1 VAQAAQT
8 IPAREGVGEYQDRGS
23 RFMTWAFHAPTEDVF
38 QHRLAEL
45 RIEHA
50 KARHH
55 CWAWVIGSA
64 YRFHDDGEPGGTAGR
79 PMLQV
84 LEGSGLQDL
93 AAICVRYFGGV
104 KLGTGGL
111 ARAYTAAAQRALEN
125 AGVLQIE
132 ARSNFAFYLP
142 FELLGLRNEIQSVF
156 QEVIFSGEFDAQGW
170 QGKLEISDQQL
181 PRLQAFLAEKGQGRV
196 TLQPLLD

>member
-1 VAQAAQT
+1 VAQVAQT
-8 IPAREGVGEYQDRGS
+8 IPAREGVGEYEDRGS
-23 RFMTWAFHAPTEDVF
+23 RFITIVFHAPDEGAF
-38 QHRLAEL
+38 QGRLGEL

-55 CWAWVIGSA
+55 CWAWIIGAA
-64 YRFHDDGEPGGTAGR
+64 YRFNDDGEPGGTAGR

-84 LEGSGLQDL
+84 LEASGLQNL

-111 ARAYTAAAQRALEN
+111 ARAYTTATQRALES

-132 ARSNFAFYLP
+132 ARSNFAFRLP
-142 FELLGLRNEIQSVF
+142 FELLGLRKQIQSVF
-156 QEVIFSGEFDAQGW
+156 ESVVFKGDFNAQGW
-170 QGKLEISDQQL
+170 QGELEISDDQL
-181 PRLQAFLAEKGQGRV
+181 PRLQEFLAEKGQGRV